1 MSNVGIYTPDDKNV
15 NSVDNNADTHDD
27 SAANN
32 IMRSAVTKRSNRL
45 ELLAP
50 AKNADFGIEAI
61 RHGADAVYIGGPAFG
76 ARASAGNSIEDIA
89 RLCQFA
95 HQYHAQVFVA
105 LNTILMDNELD
116 AAQKLIWQIYE
127 AGADALIVQDMG
139 ILQLDLPPI
148 ALHASTQ
155 MDNRN
160 PEKVAFLEQ
169 VGFSQVVLARE
180 LGLSQIRDVAANT
193 NMQIEFFI
201 HGALCVAFSGL
212 CNLSHS
218 FSNRSAN
225 RGECSQLCRLPADL
239 KTRQGDVLAKNEHL
253 LSLKDN
259 NQTDNLEALI
269 DAGVRSFKIEG
280 RLKDLSY
287 VKNVTA
293 HYRQEL
299 DKIIARRSEFV
310 ASSHG
315 RCEHSFTPDPEKTFN
330 RGKTD
335 YFVHERSQG
344 MNDFRSPKYIGE
356 EIATVKHIG
365 SDFIDVVSAET
376 FNNGD
381 GLCFFPS
388 DYADAK
394 KSDDKLKGLRVN
406 RADGSKLFVARMPKE
421 LKVGMTIYRNHN
433 QAFEAVLAK
442 ESSKRIIGVNLALA
456 DTDDGVSLT
465 MTDIYGHS
473 ATQSLVIEKTAAT
486 DVDKA
491 LQGLHKQLGKLGST
505 DFKPHAIN
513 IETAQAWF
521 IPTSLLNGLRRDT
534 VAALELA
541 RANDYQRPKP
551 WKYNQ
556 EAVYPVKHLSYL
568 GNVANEQAKAFYQRH
583 GVIEIQ
589 DTYEKNG
596 INEDVPLM
604 ITKHC
609 LRFNFNLC
617 PKQVPGIKAEPMVLE
632 IGKDV
637 LKLVFDCPKCEMMV
651 VGENRQVR
659 STD

>member
-1 MSNVGIYTPDDKNV
+1 MSQPEIYTPETLSHV
-15 NSVDNNADTHDD
+15 N
-27 SAANN
+27 
-32 IMRSAVTKRSNRL
+32 NRL

-50 AKNADFGIEAI
+50 AKNADYGIEAI

-76 ARASAGNSIEDIA
+76 ARATAGNSVEDIA
-89 RLCQFA
+89 RLCTFA
-95 HQYHAQVFVA
+95 HKYHAQVFVA
-105 LNTILMDNELD
+105 INTILMDDELET
-116 AAQKLIWQIYE
+116 AEKLIWDVYN

-139 ILQLDLPPI
+139 VLQLNLPPI

-180 LGLSQIRDVAANT
+180 LGLSQIREVAAHT

-201 HGALCVAFSGL
+201 HGALCVAYSGL
-212 CNLSHS
+212 CNLSHA

-225 RGECSQLCRLPADL
+225 RGECSQMCRLPGNL
-239 KTRQGDVLAKNEHL
+239 KTRQGDVLAQNEHL

-293 HYRQEL
+293 HYRQKL
-299 DKIIARRSEFV
+299 DAIMARRPEFV

-315 RCEHSFTPDPEKTFN
+315 RTEHTFTPDPEKTFN
-330 RGKTD
+330 RGSTD
-335 YFVHERSQG
+335 YFVNERSQG
-344 MNDFRSPKYIGE
+344 IKDFRSPKYIGQDVGKVV
-356 EIATVKHIG
+356 AIG
-365 SDFIDVVSAET
+365 KDFIQVSSTHE

-381 GLCFFPS
+381 GLAYFPPN
-388 DYADAK
+388 YAMAK
-394 KSDDKLKGLRVN
+394 QSDDKLQGLRVN
-406 RADGSKLFVARMPKE
+406 RAEGHKLHVLQVPRD
-421 LKVGMTIYRNHN
+421 LRVGMTLYRNHN
-433 QAFEAVLAK
+433 QAFETLLSK
-442 ESSKRIIGVNLALA
+442 ESAKRIIVVDMRLTDTATGVAL
-456 DTDDGVSLT
+456 TL
-465 MTDIYGHS
+465 TDIYGLS
-473 ATQSLVIEKTAAT
+473 ATVELAVEKTPAT
-486 DVDKA
+486 DAEKT
-491 LQGLHKQLGKLGST
+491 LQTIRTQLSKLGST
-505 DFKPHAIN
+505 DFTARQIS
-513 IETAQAWF
+513 IETVEPWF
-521 IPTSLLNGLRRDT
+521 LPASVLNGLRRDA

-541 RANDYQRPKP
+541 RVEGYQRPKP

-556 EAVYPVKHLSYL
+556 DAVYPFKHLSYL
-568 GNVANEQAKAFYQRH
+568 GNVANEKAKDFYQRH

-596 INEDVPLM
+596 VTEDVPLM

-617 PKQVPGIKAEPMVLE
+617 PKEVPGIKADPMVLE
-632 IGKDV
+632 IGNDV

-659 STD
+659 GQKAV

>member
-1 MSNVGIYTPDDKNV
+1 MSQPEIYTPETLSHV
-15 NSVDNNADTHDD
+15 N
-27 SAANN
+27 
-32 IMRSAVTKRSNRL
+32 NRL

-50 AKNADFGIEAI
+50 AKNADYGIEAI

-76 ARASAGNSIEDIA
+76 ARATAGNSVEDIA
-89 RLCQFA
+89 RLCAFA
-95 HQYHAQVFVA
+95 HKYHAQVFVA
-105 LNTILMDNELD
+105 LNTILMDDELET
-116 AAQKLIWQIYE
+116 AEKLIWDVYN

-139 ILQLDLPPI
+139 VLQLNLPPI

-180 LGLSQIRDVAANT
+180 LGLSQIREVAAHT

-201 HGALCVAFSGL
+201 HGALCVAYSGL
-212 CNLSHS
+212 CNLSHA

-225 RGECSQLCRLPADL
+225 RGECSQMCRLPGNL
-239 KTRQGDVLAKNEHL
+239 KTRQGDVLAQNEHL

-293 HYRQEL
+293 HYRQKL
-299 DKIIARRSEFV
+299 DAIMARRPEFV

-315 RCEHSFTPDPEKTFN
+315 RTEHTFTPDPEKTFN
-330 RGKTD
+330 RGSTD

-344 MNDFRSPKYIGE
+344 IKDFRSPKYIGQDVGKVV
-356 EIATVKHIG
+356 ALGK
-365 SDFIDVVSAET
+365 DFIQVSSTHE

-381 GLCFFPS
+381 GLAYFPPN
-388 DYADAK
+388 YAMAK
-394 KSDDKLKGLRVN
+394 QSDDKLQGLRVN
-406 RADGSKLFVARMPKE
+406 RAEGHKLHVLQVPRD
-421 LKVGMTIYRNHN
+421 LRVGMTLYRNHN
-433 QAFEAVLAK
+433 QAFEALLAK
-442 ESSKRIIGVNLALA
+442 ESAKRIIGVDMRLTDTARGVAL
-456 DTDDGVSLT
+456 TL
-465 MTDIYGHS
+465 TDIYGLS
-473 ATQSLVIEKTAAT
+473 ATVELEVEKTPAT
-486 DVDKA
+486 DAEKT
-491 LQGLHKQLGKLGST
+491 LQTIRTQLSKLGST
-505 DFKPHAIN
+505 DFTARQIS
-513 IETAQAWF
+513 IETVQPWF
-521 IPTSLLNGLRRDT
+521 LPASTLNGLRRDA

-541 RANDYQRPKP
+541 RVEGYQRPKP

-556 EAVYPVKHLSYL
+556 DAVYPFKHLSYL
-568 GNVANEQAKAFYQRH
+568 GNVANEKAKDFYQRH

-596 INEDVPLM
+596 VTEDVPLM
-604 ITKHC
+604 VTKHC

-617 PKQVPGIKAEPMVLE
+617 PKEVPGIKADPMVLE
-632 IGKDV
+632 IGNDV
-637 LKLVFDCPKCEMMV
+637 LKLVFDCPKCEMLV

-659 STD
+659 GQKAL

>member
-1 MSNVGIYTPDDKNV
+1 MSQPEIYTPETLFHV
-15 NSVDNNADTHDD
+15 N
-27 SAANN
+27 
-32 IMRSAVTKRSNRL
+32 NRL

-50 AKNADFGIEAI
+50 AKNADYGIEAI

-76 ARASAGNSIEDIA
+76 ARATAGNSVEDIA
-89 RLCQFA
+89 RLCAFA
-95 HQYHAQVFVA
+95 HKYHAQVFVA
-105 LNTILMDNELD
+105 LNTILMDDELET
-116 AAQKLIWQIYE
+116 AEKLIWDVYN

-139 ILQLDLPPI
+139 VLQLNLPPI

-180 LGLSQIRDVAANT
+180 LGLSQIREVAAHT

-201 HGALCVAFSGL
+201 HGALCVAYSGL
-212 CNLSHS
+212 CNLSHA

-225 RGECSQLCRLPADL
+225 RGECSQMCRLPGNL
-239 KTRQGDVLAKNEHL
+239 KTRQGDVLAQNEHL

-293 HYRQEL
+293 HYRQKL
-299 DKIIARRSEFV
+299 DAIMARRPEFV

-315 RCEHSFTPDPEKTFN
+315 RTEHTFTPDPEKTFN
-330 RGKTD
+330 RGSTD

-344 MNDFRSPKYIGE
+344 IKDFRSPKYIGQDVGKVV
-356 EIATVKHIG
+356 ALGK
-365 SDFIDVVSAET
+365 DFIQVSSTHE

-381 GLCFFPS
+381 GLAYFPPN
-388 DYADAK
+388 YAMAK
-394 KSDDKLKGLRVN
+394 QSDDKLQGLRVN
-406 RADGSKLFVARMPKE
+406 RAEGHKLHVLQVPRD
-421 LKVGMTIYRNHN
+421 LRVGMTLYRNHN
-433 QAFEAVLAK
+433 QAFEALLAK
-442 ESSKRIIGVNLALA
+442 ESAKRIIGVDMRLTDTAMGVAL
-456 DTDDGVSLT
+456 TL
-465 MTDIYGHS
+465 TDIYGLS
-473 ATQSLVIEKTAAT
+473 ATVELEVEKTPAT
-486 DVDKA
+486 DAEKT
-491 LQGLHKQLGKLGST
+491 LQTIRTQLSKLGST
-505 DFKPHAIN
+505 DFTARQIS
-513 IETAQAWF
+513 IETAQPWF
-521 IPTSLLNGLRRDT
+521 LPASTLNGLRRDA

-541 RANDYQRPKP
+541 RVEGYQRPKP

-556 EAVYPVKHLSYL
+556 DAVYPFKHLSYL
-568 GNVANEQAKAFYQRH
+568 GNVANEKAKDFYQRH

-596 INEDVPLM
+596 VTEDVPLM
-604 ITKHC
+604 VTKHC

-617 PKQVPGIKAEPMVLE
+617 PKEVPGIKADPMVLE
-632 IGKDV
+632 IGNDV
-637 LKLVFDCPKCEMMV
+637 LKLVFDCPKCEMLV

-659 STD
+659 GQKAL

>member
-1 MSNVGIYTPDDKNV
+1 MSQPEIYTPENLSHV
-15 NSVDNNADTHDD
+15 H
-27 SAANN
+27 
-32 IMRSAVTKRSNRL
+32 NRL

-50 AKNADFGIEAI
+50 AKNADYGIEAI

-76 ARASAGNSIEDIA
+76 ARATAGNSVEDIA
-89 RLCQFA
+89 RLCIYA

-105 LNTILMDNELD
+105 LNTILMDNELAD
-116 AAQKLIWQIYE
+116 AEKLIWQLYE

-139 ILQLDLPPI
+139 VLQLNLPPI

-155 MDNRN
+155 MDNRS

-180 LGLSQIRDVAANT
+180 LGLSQIRDVAAHT
-193 NMQIEFFI
+193 NMQLEFFI
-201 HGALCVAFSGL
+201 HGALCVAYSGL

-225 RGECSQLCRLPADL
+225 RGECSQMCRLPGNL
-239 KTRQGDVLAKNEHL
+239 KTRQGDVLAQNEHL

-259 NQTDNLEALI
+259 NQTENLEALI
-269 DAGVRSFKIEG
+269 DAGIRSFKIEG

-293 HYRQEL
+293 HYRQKL
-299 DKIIARRSEFV
+299 DAIMARRPEFK

-330 RGKTD
+330 RGSTD

-344 MNDFRSPKYIGE
+344 IKDFRSPKYIGE
-356 EIATVKHIG
+356 EVGKVVSIG
-365 SDFIDVVSAET
+365 KDFIQVSSTHE

-381 GLCFFPS
+381 GLAFFP
-388 DYADAK
+388 ANFAMAK
-394 KSDDKLKGLRVN
+394 QSDDKLQGLRVN
-406 RADGSKLFVARMPKE
+406 RAEGLKLHILQVPKD
-421 LKVGMTIYRNHN
+421 LKVGMTLYRNHN
-433 QAFEAVLAK
+433 QAFEALLSK
-442 ESSKRIIGVNLALA
+442 ESSKRIIGVDLRLSDTQDGLAL
-456 DTDDGVSLT
+456 TL
-465 MTDIYGHS
+465 TDIYGLT
-473 ATQSLVIEKTAAT
+473 ATVNLVVEKTPAT
-486 DVDKA
+486 DVDKT
-491 LQGLHKQLGKLGST
+491 LQNTRTQLGKLGST
-505 DFKPHAIN
+505 DFVARSIS
-513 IETAQAWF
+513 IDTAQAWF
-521 IPTSLLNGLRRDT
+521 LPASVLNGLRRDG
-534 VAALELA
+534 VAALEAA
-541 RANDYQRPKP
+541 RVQGYVRPLP
-551 WKYNQ
+551 WKHNQ
-556 EAVYPVKHLSYL
+556 DAVYPVKHLSYL
-568 GNVANEQAKAFYQRH
+568 GNVANEKAKDFYQRH

-596 INEDVPLM
+596 VTEDVPLM

-617 PKQVPGIKAEPMVLE
+617 PKEVPGIKADPMVLE
-632 IGKDV
+632 IGNDV

-659 STD
+659 GQKHL

>member
-1 MSNVGIYTPDDKNV
+1 MSNVGIFRPNDKPDTAPLPPLE
-15 NSVDNNADTHDD
+15 SH
-27 SAANN
+27 
-32 IMRSAVTKRSNRL
+32 SNRL

-76 ARASAGNSIEDIA
+76 ARASAGNSVEDIA
-89 RLCQFA
+89 RLCTFA

-105 LNTILMDNELD
+105 INTILMNEGELD
-116 AAQKLIWQIYE
+116 AAQKLIWQVYE

-180 LGLSQIRDVAANT
+180 LGLSQIRDVAAKT

-201 HGALCVAFSGL
+201 HGALCVAYSGL

-225 RGECSQLCRLPADL
+225 RGECSQLCRLPGDL

-299 DKIIARRSEFV
+299 DKIIARRPEFN

-315 RCEHSFTPDPEKTFN
+315 RSEHSFTPDPEKTFN

-356 EIATVKHIG
+356 EVAKVKRIEK
-365 SDFIDVVSAET
+365 DFIEVTSDTS

-388 DYADAK
+388 NFAEAK
-394 KSDDKLKGLRVN
+394 QSDDKLKGMRVN
-406 RADGSKLFVARMPKE
+406 RVDGLKLFLLRMPKE

-442 ESSKRIIGVNLALA
+442 ESAKRIIEVDLLLA
-456 DTDDGVSLT
+456 DTIDGVSLT

-473 ATQSLVIEKTAAT
+473 AVQSLVFEKTAAT
-486 DVDKA
+486 DVEKA
-491 LQGLHKQLGKLGST
+491 LKGLRKQLGKLGST
-505 DFKPHAIN
+505 DFTARKMN
-513 IETAQAWF
+513 IETAQTWF
-521 IPTSLLNGLRRDT
+521 IPTSVLNGLRRDT
-534 VAALELA
+534 VAALEQT
-541 RANDYQRPKP
+541 RVNDYQRPKA

-568 GNVANEQAKAFYQRH
+568 GNVANDKAKAFYQRH
-583 GVIEIQ
+583 GVVEIQ

-596 INEDVPLM
+596 ITEDVPLM
-604 ITKHC
+604 VTKHC

-617 PKQVPGIKAEPMVLE
+617 PKEVPGIKADPMILE

-637 LKLVFDCPKCEMMV
+637 LKLVFDCPKCEMLV
-651 VGENRQVR
+651 VAENRQVR
-659 STD
+659 SE

>member
-1 MSNVGIYTPDDKNV
+1 MSQPEIYTPETLSHV
-15 NSVDNNADTHDD
+15 N
-27 SAANN
+27 
-32 IMRSAVTKRSNRL
+32 NRL

-50 AKNADFGIEAI
+50 AKNADYGIEAI

-76 ARASAGNSIEDIA
+76 ARATAGNSVEDIA
-89 RLCQFA
+89 RLCAFA
-95 HQYHAQVFVA
+95 HKYHAQVFVA
-105 LNTILMDNELD
+105 LNTILMDDELET
-116 AAQKLIWQIYE
+116 AEKLIWDVYN

-139 ILQLDLPPI
+139 VLQLNLPPI

-180 LGLSQIRDVAANT
+180 LGLSQIREVAAHT

-201 HGALCVAFSGL
+201 HGALCVAYSGL
-212 CNLSHS
+212 CNLSHA

-225 RGECSQLCRLPADL
+225 RGECSQMCRLPGNL
-239 KTRQGDVLAKNEHL
+239 KTRQGDVLAQNEHL

-293 HYRQEL
+293 HYRQKL
-299 DKIIARRSEFV
+299 DAIMARRPEFV

-315 RCEHSFTPDPEKTFN
+315 RTEHTFTPDPEKTFN
-330 RGKTD
+330 RGSTD

-344 MNDFRSPKYIGE
+344 IKDFRSPKYIGQDVGKVV
-356 EIATVKHIG
+356 ALGK
-365 SDFIDVVSAET
+365 DFIQVSSTHE

-381 GLCFFPS
+381 GLAYFPPN
-388 DYADAK
+388 YAMAK
-394 KSDDKLKGLRVN
+394 QSDDKLQGLRVN
-406 RADGSKLFVARMPKE
+406 RAEGHKLHVLQVPRD
-421 LKVGMTIYRNHN
+421 LRVGMTLYRNHN
-433 QAFEAVLAK
+433 QAFEALLAK
-442 ESSKRIIGVNLALA
+442 ESAKRIIGVDMRLTDTAMGVAL
-456 DTDDGVSLT
+456 TL
-465 MTDIYGHS
+465 TDIYGLS
-473 ATQSLVIEKTAAT
+473 ATVELEVEKTPAT
-486 DVDKA
+486 DAEKT
-491 LQGLHKQLGKLGST
+491 LQTIRTQLSKLGST
-505 DFKPHAIN
+505 DFTARQIS
-513 IETAQAWF
+513 IETAQPWF
-521 IPTSLLNGLRRDT
+521 LPASTLNGLRRDA

-541 RANDYQRPKP
+541 RVEGYQRPKP

-556 EAVYPVKHLSYL
+556 DAVYPFKHLSYL
-568 GNVANEQAKAFYQRH
+568 GNVANEKAKDFYQRH

-596 INEDVPLM
+596 VTEDVPLM
-604 ITKHC
+604 VTKHC

-617 PKQVPGIKAEPMVLE
+617 PKEVPGIKADPMVLE
-632 IGKDV
+632 IGNDV
-637 LKLVFDCPKCEMMV
+637 LKLVFDCPKCEMLV

-659 STD
+659 GQKAL

>member
-1 MSNVGIYTPDDKNV
+1 MSQPEIYTPENLSHV
-15 NSVDNNADTHDD
+15 H
-27 SAANN
+27 
-32 IMRSAVTKRSNRL
+32 NRL

-50 AKNADFGIEAI
+50 AKNADYGIEAI

-76 ARASAGNSIEDIA
+76 ARATAGNSVEDIA
-89 RLCQFA
+89 RLCTYA

-105 LNTILMDNELD
+105 LNTILMDNELAD
-116 AAQKLIWQIYE
+116 AEKLIWELYE

-139 ILQLDLPPI
+139 VLQLNLPPI

-155 MDNRN
+155 MDNRS

-180 LGLSQIRDVAANT
+180 LGLSQIRDVAAHT
-193 NMQIEFFI
+193 NMQLEFFI
-201 HGALCVAFSGL
+201 HGALCVAYSGL

-225 RGECSQLCRLPADL
+225 RGECSQMCRLPGNL
-239 KTRQGDVLAKNEHL
+239 KTRQGDVLAQNEHL

-259 NQTDNLEALI
+259 NQTENLEALI
-269 DAGVRSFKIEG
+269 DAGIRSFKIEG

-293 HYRQEL
+293 HYRQKL
-299 DKIIARRSEFV
+299 DAIMARRPEFK

-330 RGKTD
+330 RGSTD
-335 YFVHERSQG
+335 YFVNERSQG
-344 MNDFRSPKYIGE
+344 IKDFRSPKYIGE
-356 EIATVKHIG
+356 EVGKVVSIG
-365 SDFIDVVSAET
+365 KDFIQVSSTHE

-381 GLCFFPS
+381 GLAFFP
-388 DYADAK
+388 ANFAMAK
-394 KSDDKLKGLRVN
+394 QSDDKLQGLRVN
-406 RADGSKLFVARMPKE
+406 RAEGLKLHILQVPKD
-421 LKVGMTIYRNHN
+421 LKVGMTLYRNHN
-433 QAFEAVLAK
+433 QAFEALLSK
-442 ESSKRIIGVNLALA
+442 ESSKRIIGVDLRLSDTQEGLAL
-456 DTDDGVSLT
+456 TL
-465 MTDIYGHS
+465 TDIYGLT
-473 ATQSLVIEKTAAT
+473 ATVNLVVEKTPAT
-486 DVDKA
+486 DVDKT
-491 LQGLHKQLGKLGST
+491 LQNTRTQLGKLGST
-505 DFKPHAIN
+505 DFVARSIS
-513 IETAQAWF
+513 IDTAQAWF
-521 IPTSLLNGLRRDT
+521 LPASVLNGLRRDG
-534 VAALELA
+534 VAALEAA
-541 RANDYQRPKP
+541 RVQGYVRPLP
-551 WKYNQ
+551 WKHNQ
-556 EAVYPVKHLSYL
+556 DAVYPVKHLSYL
-568 GNVANEQAKAFYQRH
+568 GNVANEKAKDFYQRH

-596 INEDVPLM
+596 VTEDVPLM

-617 PKQVPGIKAEPMVLE
+617 PKEVPGIKADPMVLE
-632 IGKDV
+632 IGNDV

-659 STD
+659 GQKHL

>member
-1 MSNVGIYTPDDKNV
+1 MSQPEIYTPEKLSHV
-15 NSVDNNADTHDD
+15 N
-27 SAANN
+27 
-32 IMRSAVTKRSNRL
+32 NRL

-50 AKNADFGIEAI
+50 AKNADYGIEAI

-76 ARASAGNSIEDIA
+76 ARATAGNSVEDIA
-89 RLCQFA
+89 RLCTFA
-95 HQYHAQVFVA
+95 HKYHAQVFVA
-105 LNTILMDNELD
+105 LNTILMDDEL
-116 AAQKLIWQIYE
+116 AVAEKLIWDVYN

-139 ILQLDLPPI
+139 VLQLNLPPI

-180 LGLSQIRDVAANT
+180 LGLSQIREVAAHT

-201 HGALCVAFSGL
+201 HGALCVAYSGL
-212 CNLSHS
+212 CNLSHA

-225 RGECSQLCRLPADL
+225 RGECSQMCRLPGNL
-239 KTRQGDVLAKNEHL
+239 KTRQGDVLAQNEHL

-293 HYRQEL
+293 HYRQKL
-299 DKIIARRSEFV
+299 DAIMARRPEFV

-315 RCEHSFTPDPEKTFN
+315 RTEHTFTPDPEKTFN
-330 RGKTD
+330 RGSTD

-344 MNDFRSPKYIGE
+344 IKDFRSPKYIGQDVGKVV
-356 EIATVKHIG
+356 AIG
-365 SDFIDVVSAET
+365 KDFIQVSSTHE

-381 GLCFFPS
+381 GLAYFPPN
-388 DYADAK
+388 YAMAK
-394 KSDDKLKGLRVN
+394 QSDDKLQGLRVN
-406 RADGSKLFVARMPKE
+406 RAEGHKLHVLQVPKD
-421 LKVGMTIYRNHN
+421 LRVGMTLYRNHN
-433 QAFEAVLAK
+433 QAFEALLAK
-442 ESSKRIIGVNLALA
+442 ESAKRIIAVDMRLTDTAKGVAL
-456 DTDDGVSLT
+456 TL
-465 MTDIYGHS
+465 TDIYGLS
-473 ATQSLVIEKTAAT
+473 ATVELEVEKTPAT
-486 DVDKA
+486 DAEKT
-491 LQGLHKQLGKLGST
+491 LQTIRTQLSKLGST
-505 DFKPHAIN
+505 DFVARQIS
-513 IETAQAWF
+513 IETAEPWF
-521 IPTSLLNGLRRDT
+521 LPASMLNGLRRDA
-534 VAALELA
+534 VAALEFA
-541 RANDYQRPKP
+541 RVEAYQRPKP

-556 EAVYPVKHLSYL
+556 DAVYPFKHLSYL
-568 GNVANEQAKAFYQRH
+568 GNVANEKAKEFYQRH

-596 INEDVPLM
+596 VTEDVPLM

-617 PKQVPGIKAEPMVLE
+617 PKEVPGIKADPMVLE
-632 IGKDV
+632 IGNDV

-659 STD
+659 GQKAV

>member
-1 MSNVGIYTPDDKNV
+1 MSQPEIYTPENLSHV
-15 NSVDNNADTHDD
+15 H
-27 SAANN
+27 
-32 IMRSAVTKRSNRL
+32 NRL

-50 AKNADFGIEAI
+50 AKNADYGIEAI

-76 ARASAGNSIEDIA
+76 ARATAGNSVEDIA
-89 RLCQFA
+89 RLCTYA

-105 LNTILMDNELD
+105 LNTILMDNELAD
-116 AAQKLIWQIYE
+116 AEKLIWQLYE

-139 ILQLDLPPI
+139 VLQLNLPPI

-155 MDNRN
+155 MDNRS

-180 LGLSQIRDVAANT
+180 LGLSQIRDVAAHT
-193 NMQIEFFI
+193 NMQLEFFI
-201 HGALCVAFSGL
+201 HGALCVAYSGL

-225 RGECSQLCRLPADL
+225 RGECSQMCRLPGNL
-239 KTRQGDVLAKNEHL
+239 KTRQGDVLAQNEHL

-259 NQTDNLEALI
+259 NQTENLEALI
-269 DAGVRSFKIEG
+269 DAGIRSFKIEG

-293 HYRQEL
+293 HYRQKL
-299 DKIIARRSEFV
+299 DAIMARRPEFK

-330 RGKTD
+330 RGSTD
-335 YFVHERSQG
+335 YFVNERSQG
-344 MNDFRSPKYIGE
+344 IKDFRSPKYIGE
-356 EIATVKHIG
+356 EVGKVVSIG
-365 SDFIDVVSAET
+365 KDFIQVSSTHE

-381 GLCFFPS
+381 GLAFFP
-388 DYADAK
+388 ANFAMAK
-394 KSDDKLKGLRVN
+394 QSDDKLQGLRVN
-406 RADGSKLFVARMPKE
+406 RAEGLKLHILQVPKD
-421 LKVGMTIYRNHN
+421 LNVGMTLYRNHN
-433 QAFEAVLAK
+433 QAFEALLSK
-442 ESSKRIIGVNLALA
+442 ESSKRIIGVDLRLSDTQDGLAL
-456 DTDDGVSLT
+456 TL
-465 MTDIYGHS
+465 TDIYGLT
-473 ATQSLVIEKTAAT
+473 ATVNLVVEKTPAT
-486 DVDKA
+486 DVDKT
-491 LQGLHKQLGKLGST
+491 LQNTRTQLGKLGST
-505 DFKPHAIN
+505 DFVARSIS
-513 IETAQAWF
+513 IDTAQAWF
-521 IPTSLLNGLRRDT
+521 LPASVLNGLRRDG
-534 VAALELA
+534 VAALEAA
-541 RANDYQRPKP
+541 RVQGYVRPLP
-551 WKYNQ
+551 WKHNQ
-556 EAVYPVKHLSYL
+556 DAVYPVKHLSYL
-568 GNVANEQAKAFYQRH
+568 GNVANEKAKDFYQRH

-596 INEDVPLM
+596 VTEDVPLM

-617 PKQVPGIKAEPMVLE
+617 PKEVPGIKADPMVLE
-632 IGKDV
+632 IGNDV

-659 STD
+659 GQKHL

>member
-1 MSNVGIYTPDDKNV
+1 MSQTEIYTPENLSHV
-15 NSVDNNADTHDD
+15 H
-27 SAANN
+27 
-32 IMRSAVTKRSNRL
+32 NRL

-50 AKNADFGIEAI
+50 AKNADYGIEAI

-76 ARASAGNSIEDIA
+76 ARATAGNSVEDIA
-89 RLCQFA
+89 RLCTYA

-105 LNTILMDNELD
+105 LNTILMDDELD
-116 AAQKLIWQIYE
+116 AAEKLIWALYE
-127 AGADALIVQDMG
+127 AGVDALIVQDMG
-139 ILQLDLPPI
+139 VLQLNLPPI

-180 LGLSQIRDVAANT
+180 LGLSQIREVAAHT
-193 NMQIEFFI
+193 NMQLEFFI
-201 HGALCVAFSGL
+201 HGALCVAYSGL
-212 CNLSHS
+212 CNLSHA

-225 RGECSQLCRLPADL
+225 RGECSQMCRLPGNL
-239 KTRQGDVLAKNEHL
+239 KTRAGDVLAQNEHL

-269 DAGVRSFKIEG
+269 DAGIRSFKIEG

-293 HYRQEL
+293 HYRQKL
-299 DKIIARRSEFV
+299 DAIMARRPEFK

-315 RCEHSFTPDPEKTFN
+315 RCEHTFTPDPEKTFN
-330 RGKTD
+330 RGSTD
-335 YFVHERSQG
+335 YFVNERSQG
-344 MNDFRSPKYIGE
+344 IKDFRSPKYIGQDVGKVV
-356 EIATVKHIG
+356 AIG
-365 SDFIDVVSAET
+365 KDFIQVSSTHE

-381 GLCFFPS
+381 GLAYFPPN
-388 DYADAK
+388 YAMAK
-394 KSDDKLKGLRVN
+394 QSDDKLQGLRVN
-406 RADGSKLFVARMPKE
+406 RAEGHKLHVLQVPKD
-421 LKVGMTIYRNHN
+421 LKVGMTLYRNHN
-433 QAFEAVLAK
+433 QAFETILSK
-442 ESSKRIIGVNLALA
+442 ESAKRIIGVDMRLIDTAAGVALTL
-456 DTDDGVSLT
+456 TDV
-465 MTDIYGHS
+465 YGLS
-473 ATQSLVIEKTAAT
+473 ATVELEVEKTPAT
-486 DVDKA
+486 DAEKT
-491 LQGLHKQLGKLGST
+491 LQTIRTQLAKLGST
-505 DFKPHAIN
+505 DFVARQIS
-513 IETAQAWF
+513 IETAKPWF
-521 IPTSLLNGLRRDT
+521 LPASVLNGLRRDA

-541 RANDYQRPKP
+541 RVAGYQRPKP

-556 EAVYPVKHLSYL
+556 DAVYPVKHLSYL
-568 GNVANEQAKAFYQRH
+568 GNVANEKAKDFYQRH

-596 INEDVPLM
+596 VTEDVPLM

-617 PKQVPGIKAEPMVLE
+617 PKEVPGIKADPMVLE
-632 IGKDV
+632 IGNDV

-659 STD
+659 GQKHL

>member
-1 MSNVGIYTPDDKNV
+1 MSNVGIFRPNEKPAGEPLAPLETN
-15 NSVDNNADTHDD
+15 
-27 SAANN
+27 
-32 IMRSAVTKRSNRL
+32 SNRL

-61 RHGADAVYIGGPAFG
+61 RHGADAVYIGGPSFG
-76 ARASAGNSIEDIA
+76 ARATAGNSVEDIE
-89 RLCQFA
+89 RLCTFA

-105 LNTILMDNELD
+105 VNTILMDDELE
-116 AAQKLIWQIYE
+116 AAQALIWQLYE

-139 ILQLDLPPI
+139 VLQLDLPPI

-155 MDNRN
+155 MDNRS

-180 LGLSQIRDVAANT
+180 LGLSQIREVAAKT

-201 HGALCVAFSGL
+201 HGALCVAYSGL

-239 KTRQGDVLAKNEHL
+239 KTRQGEVLAQNEHL

-259 NQTDNLEALI
+259 NQTDNLEDLI

-293 HYRQEL
+293 HYRQAL
-299 DKIIARRSEFV
+299 DKIIAKRPEFS

-315 RCEHSFTPDPEKTFN
+315 RCEHTFTPDPEKTFN

-335 YFVHERSQG
+335 YFVHERNQG

-356 EIATVKHIG
+356 EVAVVKRIG
-365 SDFIDVVSAET
+365 KDFIEVTSENS

-388 DYADAK
+388 NYAEAK
-394 KSDDKLKGLRVN
+394 QSDDKLKGLRVN
-406 RADGSKLFVARMPKE
+406 RAEGLKLFVLRMPKE
-421 LKVGMTIYRNHN
+421 LKEGMTIYRNHN
-433 QAFEAVLAK
+433 QAFESVLAK
-442 ESSKRIIGVNLALA
+442 ESAKRIIGVDITLA
-456 DTDDGVSLT
+456 DSDDGVALT

-473 ATQSLVIEKTAAT
+473 ATQTLVCQKTAAT
-486 DVDKA
+486 DVEKA
-491 LQGLHKQLGKLGST
+491 LKGLRKQLGKLGST
-505 DFKPHAIN
+505 DFNAQQIN

-521 IPTSLLNGLRRDT
+521 IPTSVLNGLRRDT

-541 RANDYQRPKP
+541 RVNDYQRPKA

-556 EAVYPVKHLSYL
+556 DAVYPVKHLSYL
-568 GNVANEQAKAFYQRH
+568 GNVANEKAKDFYQRH

-596 INEDVPLM
+596 VTEDVPLM
-604 ITKHC
+604 VTKHC

-617 PKQVPGIKAEPMVLE
+617 PKEVPNIKADPMVLE

-637 LKLVFDCPKCEMMV
+637 LKLVFDCQKCEMMV
-651 VGENRQVR
+651 VGENRQVPN
-659 STD
+659 SVKI

>member
-1 MSNVGIYTPDDKNV
+1 MSQPEIYTPETLSHV
-15 NSVDNNADTHDD
+15 N
-27 SAANN
+27 
-32 IMRSAVTKRSNRL
+32 NRL

-50 AKNADFGIEAI
+50 AKNADYGIEAI

-76 ARASAGNSIEDIA
+76 ARATAGNSVEDIA
-89 RLCQFA
+89 RLCAFA
-95 HQYHAQVFVA
+95 HKYHAQVFVA
-105 LNTILMDNELD
+105 LNTILMDDELET
-116 AAQKLIWQIYE
+116 AEKLIWDVYN

-139 ILQLDLPPI
+139 VLQLNLPPI

-180 LGLSQIRDVAANT
+180 LGLSQIREVAAHT

-201 HGALCVAFSGL
+201 HGALCVAYSGL
-212 CNLSHS
+212 CNLSHA

-225 RGECSQLCRLPADL
+225 RGECSQMCRLPGNL
-239 KTRQGDVLAKNEHL
+239 KTRQGDVLAQNEHL

-293 HYRQEL
+293 HYRQKL
-299 DKIIARRSEFV
+299 DAIMARRPEFV

-315 RCEHSFTPDPEKTFN
+315 RTEHTFTPDPEKTFN
-330 RGKTD
+330 RGSTD

-344 MNDFRSPKYIGE
+344 IKDFRSPKYIGQDVGKVV
-356 EIATVKHIG
+356 ALGKG
-365 SDFIDVVSAET
+365 FIQVSSTHE

-381 GLCFFPS
+381 GLAYFPPN
-388 DYADAK
+388 YAMAK
-394 KSDDKLKGLRVN
+394 QSDDKLQRLRVN
-406 RADGSKLFVARMPKE
+406 RAEGHKLHVLQVPRD
-421 LKVGMTIYRNHN
+421 LRVGMTLYRNHN
-433 QAFEAVLAK
+433 QAFEALLAK
-442 ESSKRIIGVNLALA
+442 ESAKRIIGVDMRLTDTAMGVAL
-456 DTDDGVSLT
+456 TL
-465 MTDIYGHS
+465 TDIYGLS
-473 ATQSLVIEKTAAT
+473 ATVELEVEKTPAT
-486 DVDKA
+486 DAEKT
-491 LQGLHKQLGKLGST
+491 LQTIRTQLSKLGST
-505 DFKPHAIN
+505 DFTARQIS
-513 IETAQAWF
+513 IETAQPWF
-521 IPTSLLNGLRRDT
+521 LPASTLNGLRRDA

-541 RANDYQRPKP
+541 RVEGYQRPKP

-556 EAVYPVKHLSYL
+556 DAVYPFKHLSYL
-568 GNVANEQAKAFYQRH
+568 GNVANEKAKDFYQRH

-596 INEDVPLM
+596 VTEDVPLM
-604 ITKHC
+604 VTKHC

-617 PKQVPGIKAEPMVLE
+617 PKEVPGIKADPMVLE
-632 IGKDV
+632 IGNDV
-637 LKLVFDCPKCEMMV
+637 LKLVFDCPKCEMLV

-659 STD
+659 GQKAL